1 MGRLGA
7 EATSASK
14 ALKILHE
21 LGMHLRDNPEKT
33 ELAQDIVEILE
44 TRMGYEF
51 LAVLVV
57 TEPGRGMQ
65 PLALSKQSQDEAFLE
80 ADKAYVKSRLWS
92 PAVGITHWVAR
103 SGQTVRL
110 GNVGDDPR
118 YFGIRDDIRS
128 ELCVP
133 LLVGTEVIGVINTE
147 TTSSNAYTATD
158 ERFLETA
165 ACHVALAIKHNRRYG
180 SGPWHVKRPA
190 DGSPLLAAC
199 SYCKR
204 IRVDQGS
211 WISPEAYLMNRSG
224 IQFSHSIC
232 PPCYERVVGTEFHE

>member
-1 MGRLGA
+1 MGA

-165 ACHVALAIKHNRRYG
+165 ACHIALGIKYNQQRAGGRG
-180 SGPWHVKRPA
+180 RVIM
-190 DGSPLLAAC
+190 C

-204 IRVDQGS
+204 VRVEPDT
-211 WISPEAYLMNRSG
+211 WISTEAYVMIRSG
-224 IQFSHSIC
+224 IRFSHGIC
-232 PPCYERVVGTEFHE
+232 PPCYERAVDKHLRD